1 MKNKIKNDYLCAM
14 KAHEK
19 IKKDL
24 LSVVLGEINNE
35 EGRGKK
41 MDDITIQNLL
51 RKMVKD
57 SEIIIENTQDEEFKN
72 IAINEKAILESYL
85 PKLMTE
91 EEIKRKIEL
100 ILLTMT
106 QPNMGLVMKEFNIKY
121 KGKADNAIVSKIV
134 KELLQ

>member
-19 IKKDL
+19 IEKDL

-41 MDDITIQNLL
+41 MDDIAIQNLL

-57 SEIIIENTQDEEFKN
+57 SEIIIDNAQDESFKN
-72 IAINEKAILESYL
+72 AAKIERAILESYL
-85 PKLMTE
+85 PQLMSE